1 MLLNFSENF
10 YGLILLMKSE
20 SQTKEEKYCFLLFL
34 LFEKQECFFTYQF
47 IPYTL
52 RIFLWIW
59 NFQKCLNYRN
69 HRFRRNLWLENS
81 PRGQTFSINPEGR
94 RGKWGV
100 DMIRKFKSSNCTW
113 NSSGGLPKAAH
124 RSCCIVCSRSPV
136 WPRQSLRAWPQWL
149 SLWSCSR
156 RVPQSLHHNGR
167 KRPAPSK
174 VTHSY
179 PRSQLA

>member
-94 RGKWGV
+94 
-100 DMIRKFKSSNCTW
+100 IF
-113 NSSGGLPKAAH
+113 
-124 RSCCIVCSRSPV
+124 
-136 WPRQSLRAWPQWL
+136 QSLVTEEPMNRNHIYYPLITILEEFSIISAKYSWNEIFYPIFENL
-149 SLWSCSR
+149 RNCSSIQNNSMQMKDACHL
-156 RVPQSLHHNGR
+156 PLIKKSEIL
-167 KRPAPSK
+167 
-174 VTHSY
+174 
-179 PRSQLA
+179 RS